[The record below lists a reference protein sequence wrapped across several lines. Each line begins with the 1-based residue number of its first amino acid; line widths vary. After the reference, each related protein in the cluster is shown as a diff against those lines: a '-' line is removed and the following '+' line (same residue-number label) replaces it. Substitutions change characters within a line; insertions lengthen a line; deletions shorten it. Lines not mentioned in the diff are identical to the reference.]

1 MNDKANINSTLDKD
15 ERKDYNGVDEW
26 TGTDEVDKFYGGN
39 GADILNG
46 AGQKDEI
53 SGGNGSDMIYG
64 GTWADTI
71 DGGNGDD
78 WISAGLGRDT
88 LTGGRGADTFYF
100 DAVNTRQ
107 TQEKTITDFEVGKDL
122 IDVSTFWDAYDENMI
137 GYNDDGDVVIIINSD
152 DDDTVVLTGVASV
165 SESDFLFS

>member
-1 MNDKANINSTLDKD
+1 MNDKANINSQLEKD
-15 ERKDYNGVDEW
+15 ERKAFNGVDEW
-26 TGTDEVDKFYGGN
+26 TGTKNADEFYGGN

-46 AGQKDEI
+46 AEQKDII

-100 DAVNTRQ
+100 DAVNTSQ
-107 TQEKTITDFEVGKDL
+107 NQVKTVTDFEVGKDL
-122 IDVSTFWDAYDENMI
+122 IDVSTFWDGYDESMI
-137 GYNDDGDVVIIINSD
+137 SLNDDGDVVITINPD
-152 DDDTVVLTGVASV
+152 DNDTVVLTGVDSV
-165 SESDFLFS
+165 SASDFLF